1 MAIFQLLHNV
11 IGKLGKGP
19 LPPATFIGIRTA
31 QDLFQLLSAAEQ
43 VIKLFEKIMDPFRC
57 VYGLP
62 SQDIA
67 DIVLMHVIELIQ
79 MEEFHLILYH
89 SFLF

>member
-31 QDLFQLLSAAEQ
+31 QDLLQLLSAAEQ
-43 VIKLFEKIMDPFRC
+43 VSKLSVKIMDPFRR
-57 VYGLP
+57 VHGLRI
-62 SQDIA
+62 SRI
-67 DIVLMHVIELIQ
+67 
-79 MEEFHLILYH
+79 
-89 SFLF
+89 